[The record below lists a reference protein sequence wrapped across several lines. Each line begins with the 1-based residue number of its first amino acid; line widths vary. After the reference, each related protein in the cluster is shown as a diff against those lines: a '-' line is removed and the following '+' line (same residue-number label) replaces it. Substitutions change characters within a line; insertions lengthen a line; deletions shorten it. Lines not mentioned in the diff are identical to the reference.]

1 MVYDDVRLFLEGARD
16 AHLKCADLRERARAL
31 ESKAH
36 RITANLD
43 GMPRSGNAD
52 RDSVLAALAD
62 AHGRLLM
69 DIADEEE
76 RKTEIADF
84 IDRVPTGAAGREIL
98 RRRYLHYESWKGVR
112 RWMAAHGMTYSAQ
125 SVYRLHGE
133 ALSAA
138 RKLWEKERT
147 LCSKS

>member
-1 MVYDDVRLFLEGARD
+1 MTFDDVRLFLEGARD
-16 AHLKCADLRERARAL
+16 AYLKCADLRERSRAL
-31 ESKAH
+31 EAKAT

-52 RDSVLAALAD
+52 RDAVLAALAD
-62 AHGRLLM
+62 ARGRLLL

-76 RKTEIADF
+76 RKIEISDF
-84 IDRVPTGAAGREIL
+84 IDRVPTSAAGRAIL

-133 ALSAA
+133 AISAA
-138 RKLWEKERT
+138 RKLWEKEKT
-147 LCSKS
+147 